1 MKKKVGIYGPW
12 VDLVG
17 VTFFSNPGLKKRL
30 GGLKKKVRVEK
41 NVGGLN
47 KHPARKFKAPMYL
60 KLIGGG

>member
-47 KHPARKFKAPMYL
+47 KHPLDPSFFCL
-60 KLIGGG
+60 VCWLVG